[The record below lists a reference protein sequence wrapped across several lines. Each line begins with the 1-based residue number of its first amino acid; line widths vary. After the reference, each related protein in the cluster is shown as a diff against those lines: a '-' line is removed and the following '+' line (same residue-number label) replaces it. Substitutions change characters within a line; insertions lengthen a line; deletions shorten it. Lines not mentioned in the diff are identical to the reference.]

1 MLYLSRSDILTK
13 AGETM
18 QQNDRKSFLK
28 YLFATLLFGS
38 NGIVASHI
46 ALSSYE
52 IVLFRTLLGS
62 LFLVAL
68 YLLTGGK
75 FHTKEYRR
83 DFIYVA
89 LSGLAMGAS
98 WMFLYEGYQE
108 IGVGMATLLY
118 YTGPVFVMILTP
130 VIFKEKLTAPKVIGF
145 AVVFVGIILINGISG
160 GQRISAWGLI
170 CALFSAL
177 TYTALVILNKQSKH
191 IVGMENAAIQLCGSF
206 IVVAVFVGIK
216 EHFAFAVVAADWPWI
231 LLLGVVNTGIGCYL
245 YFSSLSKLSV
255 QTIAICGYM
264 EPLSAVLL
272 AALLL
277 SERMSPIQIVGAVC
291 IIGGAMLGELL
302 DMKKK
307 TTA

>member
-1 MLYLSRSDILTK
+1 
-13 AGETM
+13 M
-18 QQNDRKSFLK
+18 QKNDRKSFLK

-38 NGIVASHI
+38 NGIVSSHI
-46 ALSSYE
+46 LLSSYE

-62 LFLVAL
+62 VFLVML
-68 YLLTGGK
+68 FLLTGGR
-75 FHTKEYRR
+75 FHAKEYRR
-83 DFIYVA
+83 DFIFVL

-98 WMFLYEGYQE
+98 WMFLYEGYQQ

-130 VIFKEKLTAPKVIGF
+130 IIFKEKLTAPKVIGF
-145 AVVFVGIILINGISG
+145 AIVFVGIILINGISG

-170 CALFSAL
+170 CAMLSAL
-177 TYTALVILNKQSKH
+177 TYMVLVIFNKQSKH

-206 IVVAVFVGIK
+206 VVVAAFVGIK
-216 EHFAFAVVAADWPWI
+216 EHFAFTVLPADWPWI
-231 LLLGVVNTGIGCYL
+231 LLLGIVNTGIGCYL
-245 YFSSLSKLSV
+245 YFSSLSGLSV

-272 AALLL
+272 AAILL
-277 SERMSPIQIVGAVC
+277 SEIMTPMQIVGAIC

-302 DMKKK
+302 DIKK
-307 TTA
+307 TRHT

>member
-1 MLYLSRSDILTK
+1 
-13 AGETM
+13 M
-18 QQNDRKSFLK
+18 QKNDKKSFLK

-38 NGIVASHI
+38 NGIIASHI

-62 LFLVAL
+62 AFLVVL
-68 YLLTGGK
+68 FLLTGGR
-75 FHTKEYRR
+75 FHAKEYRR
-83 DFIYVA
+83 DFIFVL

-98 WMFLYEGYQE
+98 WMFLYEGYQQ

-130 VIFKEKLTAPKVIGF
+130 IIFKEKLTAPKVIGF
-145 AVVFVGIILINGISG
+145 VIVFVGIILINGISG

-170 CALFSAL
+170 CAMLSAL
-177 TYTALVILNKQSKH
+177 TYTVLVIFNKQSKH

-206 IVVAVFVGIK
+206 VVVAAFVGIK
-216 EHFAFAVVAADWPWI
+216 EHFAFTVLPADWPWI
-231 LLLGVVNTGIGCYL
+231 LLLGIVNTGIGCYL
-245 YFSSLSKLSV
+245 YFSSLSGLSV

-272 AALLL
+272 AAILL
-277 SERMSPIQIVGAVC
+277 SEIMTPPQIVGAVC

-302 DMKKK
+302 GIGKKRQ
-307 TTA
+307 T

>member
-1 MLYLSRSDILTK
+1 
-13 AGETM
+13 M
-18 QQNDRKSFLK
+18 QKNDKRSFLK
-28 YLFATLLFGS
+28 YLLATLLFGS

-46 ALSSYE
+46 SLSSYE

-62 LFLVAL
+62 VFLVMLFLM
-68 YLLTGGK
+68 TGGR
-75 FHTKEYRR
+75 FHAKEYRR
-83 DFIYVA
+83 DFLFVL

-98 WMFLYEGYQE
+98 WMFLYEGYQQ

-130 VIFKEKLTAPKVIGF
+130 IVFKEKLTAPKLIGF
-145 AVVFVGIILINGISG
+145 AIVFVGIVLINGVSG

-170 CALFSAL
+170 CALLSAL

-206 IVVAVFVGIK
+206 VVVAVFVGIR
-216 EHFAFAVVAADWPWI
+216 EHFAFTVLSADWPWI
-231 LLLGVVNTGIGCYL
+231 LLLGVINTGIGCYL
-245 YFSSLSKLSV
+245 YFSSLSGLSV

-264 EPLSAVLL
+264 EPLAAVIL
-272 AALLL
+272 AAILL
-277 SERMSPIQIVGAVC
+277 SERMTAMQIVGAVC

-302 DMKKK
+302 DIKKK
-307 TTA
+307 NTD

>member
-1 MLYLSRSDILTK
+1 
-13 AGETM
+13 M
-18 QQNDRKSFLK
+18 QKNDKRSFLK
-28 YLFATLLFGS
+28 YLLAALLFGS

-46 ALSSYE
+46 SLSSYE

-62 LFLVAL
+62 VFLVILFLLA
-68 YLLTGGK
+68 GGR
-75 FHTKEYRR
+75 FHAKEYRR
-83 DFIYVA
+83 DFLFVL

-98 WMFLYEGYQE
+98 WMFLYEGYQQ

-130 VIFKEKLTAPKVIGF
+130 IVFKEKLTAPKLIGF
-145 AVVFVGIILINGISG
+145 AIVFVGIVLINGVSG

-170 CALFSAL
+170 CALLSAL

-206 IVVAVFVGIK
+206 VVVAVFVGIR
-216 EHFAFAVVAADWPWI
+216 EHFAFTVLSADWPWI
-231 LLLGVVNTGIGCYL
+231 LLLGVINTGIGCYL
-245 YFSSLSKLSV
+245 YFSSLSGLSV

-264 EPLSAVLL
+264 EPLAAVIL
-272 AALLL
+272 AAILL
-277 SERMSPIQIVGAVC
+277 SERMTAMQIVGAVC

-302 DMKKK
+302 DLKKK
-307 TTA
+307 NTD

>member
-1 MLYLSRSDILTK
+1 
-13 AGETM
+13 M
-18 QQNDRKSFLK
+18 QKNDKKSFLK
-28 YLFATLLFGS
+28 YLLATLLFGS
-38 NGIVASHI
+38 NGIVSSHI

-62 LFLVAL
+62 AFLIALF
-68 YLLTGGK
+68 LLTGGR
-75 FHTKEYRR
+75 FHIKEYRR
-83 DFIYVA
+83 DFIFVL

-98 WMFLYEGYQE
+98 WMFLYEGYQQ

-130 VIFKEKLTAPKVIGF
+130 IIFKEKLTVPKVIGF
-145 AVVFVGIILINGISG
+145 VIVFIGIILINGISG
-160 GQRISAWGLI
+160 GQRISAWGLL

-206 IVVAVFVGIK
+206 AVVAIFVGIK
-216 EHFAFAVVAADWPWI
+216 EHFAFTVLPMDWPWI
-231 LLLGVVNTGIGCYL
+231 LLLGVINTGIGCYL
-245 YFSSLSKLSV
+245 YFSALSKLSV

-277 SERMSPIQIVGAVC
+277 SERMSPMQIAGAVC

-302 DMKKK
+302 DLKKK
-307 TTA
+307 DTI

>member
-1 MLYLSRSDILTK
+1 MRK
-13 AGETM
+13 
-18 QQNDRKSFLK
+18 NDKRSFLK
-28 YLFATLLFGS
+28 YLLATLLFGS

-46 ALSSYE
+46 SLSSYE

-62 LFLVAL
+62 VFLVMLFLM
-68 YLLTGGK
+68 TGGR
-75 FHTKEYRR
+75 FHAKEYRR
-83 DFIYVA
+83 DFLFVL

-98 WMFLYEGYQE
+98 WMFLYEGYQQ

-130 VIFKEKLTAPKVIGF
+130 IVFKEKLTAPKLIGF
-145 AVVFVGIILINGISG
+145 AIVFVGIVLINGVSG

-170 CALFSAL
+170 CALLSAL

-206 IVVAVFVGIK
+206 VVVAVFVGIR
-216 EHFAFAVVAADWPWI
+216 EHFAFTVLSADWPWI
-231 LLLGVVNTGIGCYL
+231 LLLGVINTGIGCYL
-245 YFSSLSKLSV
+245 YFSSLSGLSV

-264 EPLSAVLL
+264 EPLAAVIL
-272 AALLL
+272 AAILL
-277 SERMSPIQIVGAVC
+277 SERMTAMQIVGAVC

-302 DMKKK
+302 DLKKK
-307 TTA
+307 NTD

>member
-1 MLYLSRSDILTK
+1 
-13 AGETM
+13 M
-18 QQNDRKSFLK
+18 QKNDRKSFLK

-38 NGIVASHI
+38 NGIVSSHI
-46 ALSSYE
+46 LLSSYE

-62 LFLVAL
+62 VFLVML
-68 YLLTGGK
+68 FLLTGGR
-75 FHTKEYRR
+75 FHAKEYRR
-83 DFIYVA
+83 DFIFVL

-98 WMFLYEGYQE
+98 WMFLYEGYQQ

-130 VIFKEKLTAPKVIGF
+130 IIFKEKLTAPKVIGF
-145 AVVFVGIILINGISG
+145 AIVFVGIILINGISG

-170 CALFSAL
+170 CAMLSAL
-177 TYTALVILNKQSKH
+177 TYTVLVIFNKQSKH

-206 IVVAVFVGIK
+206 VVVAAFVGIK
-216 EHFAFAVVAADWPWI
+216 EHFAFTVLPADWPWI
-231 LLLGVVNTGIGCYL
+231 LLLGIVNTGIGCYL
-245 YFSSLSKLSV
+245 YFSSLSGLSV

-272 AALLL
+272 AAILL
-277 SERMSPIQIVGAVC
+277 SEIMTPMQIVGAIC

-302 DMKKK
+302 DIKK
-307 TTA
+307 TRHT

>member
-1 MLYLSRSDILTK
+1 
-13 AGETM
+13 M
-18 QQNDRKSFLK
+18 QKNDKRSFLK
-28 YLFATLLFGS
+28 YLLATLLFGS

-46 ALSSYE
+46 SLSSYE

-62 LFLVAL
+62 VFLVMLFLM
-68 YLLTGGK
+68 TGGR
-75 FHTKEYRR
+75 FHAKEYRR
-83 DFIYVA
+83 DFLFVL

-98 WMFLYEGYQE
+98 WMFLYEGYQQ

-130 VIFKEKLTAPKVIGF
+130 IVFKEKLTAPKLIGF
-145 AVVFVGIILINGISG
+145 AIVFVGIVLINGVSG

-170 CALFSAL
+170 CALLSAL

-206 IVVAVFVGIK
+206 VVVAVFVGIR
-216 EHFAFAVVAADWPWI
+216 EHFAFTVLSTDWPWI
-231 LLLGVVNTGIGCYL
+231 LLLGVINTGIGCYL
-245 YFSSLSKLSV
+245 YFSSLSGLSV

-264 EPLSAVLL
+264 EPLAAVIL
-272 AALLL
+272 AAILL
-277 SERMSPIQIVGAVC
+277 SERMTAMQIVGAVC

-302 DMKKK
+302 DLKKK
-307 TTA
+307 NTD

>member
-1 MLYLSRSDILTK
+1 
-13 AGETM
+13 M
-18 QQNDRKSFLK
+18 QKNDKRSFLK
-28 YLFATLLFGS
+28 YLLATLLFGS

-46 ALSSYE
+46 SLSSYE

-62 LFLVAL
+62 VFLVMLFLM
-68 YLLTGGK
+68 TGGR
-75 FHTKEYRR
+75 FHAKEYRR
-83 DFIYVA
+83 DFLFVL

-98 WMFLYEGYQE
+98 WMFLYEGYQQ

-130 VIFKEKLTAPKVIGF
+130 IVFKEKLTAPKLIGF
-145 AVVFVGIILINGISG
+145 AIVFVGIVLINGVSS

-170 CALFSAL
+170 CALLSAL

-206 IVVAVFVGIK
+206 VVVAVFVGIR
-216 EHFAFAVVAADWPWI
+216 EHFAFTVLSADWPWI
-231 LLLGVVNTGIGCYL
+231 LLLGVINTGIGCYL
-245 YFSSLSKLSV
+245 YFSSLSGLSV

-264 EPLSAVLL
+264 EPLAAVIL
-272 AALLL
+272 AAILL
-277 SERMSPIQIVGAVC
+277 SERMTAMQIVGAVC

-302 DMKKK
+302 DLKKK
-307 TTA
+307 NTD

>member
-1 MLYLSRSDILTK
+1 
-13 AGETM
+13 M
-18 QQNDRKSFLK
+18 QKNDKKSFLK
-28 YLFATLLFGS
+28 YLLATLLFGS
-38 NGIVASHI
+38 NGIVSSHI
-46 ALSSYE
+46 SLSSYE

-62 LFLVAL
+62 TFLVAL
-68 YLLTGGK
+68 FLLSGGR
-75 FHTKEYRR
+75 FHVKEYRR
-83 DFIYVA
+83 DFIFVL

-98 WMFLYEGYQE
+98 WMFLYEGYQM

-130 VIFKEKLTAPKVIGF
+130 IIFKEKLTAPKVIGF
-145 AVVFVGIILINGISG
+145 AIVFVGIILINGISG

-170 CALFSAL
+170 CALLSAL
-177 TYTALVILNKQSKH
+177 TYTVLVIFNKQSKH

-206 IVVAVFVGIK
+206 AVVAAFVGFK
-216 EHFAFAVVAADWPWI
+216 EHFAFTVLPTDWMWI
-231 LLLGVVNTGIGCYL
+231 VLLGVINTGIGCYL

-277 SERMSPIQIVGAVC
+277 NEHMNSLQIVGAVC

-302 DMKKK
+302 GLKKK
-307 TTA
+307 DTI